1 MVYIAILVDSNNHI
15 QSDDKCVKKVIIDN
29 QQTVYD
35 YMKILTNRYDISK
48 YNAYMYN
55 NKCLGY
61 DIPITYKICS
71 IFGLALSVVL
81 REVAFT
87 VPMNP
92 FKHVNWIMI
101 LHERNLFDII
111 NLEGDD
117 PINKESIGTWH
128 TWGKVPHLLDKNMD
142 NHPDNLVI
150 IYDAPIKIAY
160 NKFQLRELINVTS
173 GDTIMIP
180 HSSKR
185 IRKSVLIEQLNMF
198 DGVLPLISI

>member
-1 MVYIAILVDSNNHI
+1 M
-15 QSDDKCVKKVIIDN
+15 
-29 QQTVYD
+29 YD
-35 YMKILTNRYDISK
+35 
-48 YNAYMYN
+48 

-71 IFGLALSVVL
+71 IFGLALSVIL

-87 VPMNP
+87 IPMNP
-92 FKHVNWIMI
+92 FKRVNWIMI

-117 PINKESIGTWH
+117 PINKASIGTWH
-128 TWGKVPHLLDKNMD
+128 TWGKVPHLLNKNMD

-150 IYDAPIKIAY
+150 IYDASIKIAY